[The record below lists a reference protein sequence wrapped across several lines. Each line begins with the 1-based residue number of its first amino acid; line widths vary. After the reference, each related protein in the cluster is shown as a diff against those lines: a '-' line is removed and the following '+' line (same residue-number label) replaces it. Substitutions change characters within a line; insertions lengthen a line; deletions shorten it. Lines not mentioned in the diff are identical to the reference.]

1 MSIKEQI
8 LTTTKQYKTIII
20 HRHKRPDP
28 DAIGSQ
34 MGLAQILKASF
45 PDKTILC
52 AGKQYDG
59 FAWLGKTDEISDDQ
73 YKDALVIVVD
83 TANQPRVDDD
93 RFNKGKMMIKIDH
106 HPNDDAFGD
115 IMWVEPEASSTSE
128 LICDFFAA
136 NRAELTMPAEGAR
149 LLYAG
154 IVGDT
159 GRFMYP
165 STSSHTLAVAS
176 KLTEYDFSASEVNK
190 IEDEI
195 DIPLARLSAYVYD
208 NLTILNSGAAYLVL
222 SDKVLEPF
230 KLGDDSTSAVVPLPG
245 KIKDVVSWAI
255 FVQQKDGGFRIRL
268 RSKGPS
274 INELAKKY
282 GGGGHPLASGAV
294 VEDEKHIDG
303 FVKDLNEVVSNYKK

>member
-1 MSIKEQI
+1 MSINEQI
-8 LTTTKQYKTIII
+8 LTAIKQYQTIII

-34 MGLAQILKASF
+34 LGLAQILKASF
-45 PDKTILC
+45 PEKTVLA

-59 FAWLGKTDEISDDQ
+59 FNWMGKTDEIADDQ
-73 YKDALVIVVD
+73 YAHALVIVVD

-93 RFNKGKMMIKIDH
+93 RYNKGQMMIKIDH

-115 IMWVEPEASSTSE
+115 VMWVEPEASSTSE
-128 LICDFFAA
+128 LIYDFFAA
-136 NRAELTMPAEGAR
+136 NTADLVMPSEAAR

-165 STSSHTLAVAS
+165 STSSHTFEVAAR
-176 KLTEYDFSASEVNK
+176 LTTYDFSASEVNK

-195 DIPLARLSAYVYD
+195 DIPLARLSAYVYE
-208 NLTILNSGAAYLVL
+208 NLTILDSGAAYLVL
-222 SDKVLEPF
+222 SDKVLAPF

-245 KIKDVVSWAI
+245 KIKDVTSWAI
-255 FVQQKDGGFRIRL
+255 FVQQKDSSFRIRL
-268 RSKGPS
+268 RSKGPA

-294 VEDEKHIDG
+294 VEDEAHIKA
-303 FVKDLNEVVSNYKK
+303 FVADLNQVVTDYKK